1 MSSRLLT
8 MKFMQRGAA
17 SPNSS
22 PTTPSEP
29 PSKKQR
35 LSNGSYASTPSS
47 TPRSDA
53 QAIEEALAAE
63 EQRRTE
69 ALEREAA
76 DRGETKWYLSFKEPQ
91 TPAQESPL
99 RIVPAGYSTLD
110 AAAHSKERPSDDDVE
125 IDVPLQAKG
134 RRSFGKFNRSLEV
147 CGHSRLTQLAQ
158 IKLIAAE
165 TG

>member
-8 MKFMQRGAA
+8 MKFMQRGVPSPSS
-17 SPNSS
+17 SPN
-22 PTTPSEP
+22 TPPEP

-35 LSNGSYASTPSS
+35 LSNGSFASAPPS

-53 QAIEEALAAE
+53 QVIQEALAAE

-76 DRGETKWYLSFKEPQ
+76 DRGETKWYLSFTEPAE
-91 TPAQESPL
+91 PVNESPL
-99 RIVPAGYSTLD
+99 RIVSAGFSTLD
-110 AAAHSKERPSDDDVE
+110 STRFGMDRSSDEDVDDVP
-125 IDVPLQAKG
+125 VVANG

-147 CGHSRLTQLAQ
+147 R
-158 IKLIAAE
+158 
-165 TG
+165 